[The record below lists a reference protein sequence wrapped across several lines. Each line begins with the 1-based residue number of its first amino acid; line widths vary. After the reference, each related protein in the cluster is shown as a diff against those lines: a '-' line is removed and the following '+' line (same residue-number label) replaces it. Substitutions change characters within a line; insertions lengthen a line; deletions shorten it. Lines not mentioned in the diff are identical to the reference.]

1 MKRNFNRRQFVN
13 TLGMGSLGFVFLN
26 SFSQTHPE
34 IIMHNANIFT
44 SNIDYPKAQA
54 IAISNGKV
62 IAIGNDADILRLS
75 GSKTRRINIGG
86 KTITPGFIDAH
97 SHPAYSGRA
106 HLRNVDCDL
115 RSIQAIKDAI
125 KSKSIETRPGKWI
138 SGFKYDDTKTTDGR
152 YINRYDLDEITPN
165 HPILITHRGG
175 HTVYVNSKALKMA
188 KIDKSTVDPKGGFIV
203 RDENGEPTGLL
214 KENAVELVNKLIPNE
229 FSAKD
234 NQEGVKLITQMMAR
248 SGITSV
254 TDAYGD
260 QKFLT
265 AYRDAY
271 KANELSTRINCMI
284 GYFEID
290 DFIDQGIK
298 TGDGDEWVRIGGMKL
313 TCDGSISERT
323 ARLSKPYIGRPN
335 DYGIIVMDEEELY
348 GHAIKAQKADWQIGI
363 HANGDVGIEK
373 SLNVFEKI
381 QREYPRNDPRFRLE
395 HCTVI
400 NDKILKR
407 IKDLHVIPNPF
418 STYVY
423 FHGEKMV
430 AYGKDRLENM
440 FAVKSFLDA
449 GINVTQTSDYPPG
462 PFEPMMAIQSSVTR
476 TDMSGNVWG
485 ASQKISV
492 EEALKVGTINGA
504 YASYEEHIK
513 GSLEINKLA
522 DLVVLDEDPT
532 HVDTDKIIDI
542 KIERTMVNGNWVYE
556 S

>member
-1 MKRNFNRRQFVN
+1 MKSSFNRRQFVN

>member
-1 MKRNFNRRQFVN
+1 
-13 TLGMGSLGFVFLN
+13 MGSLGFVFLN